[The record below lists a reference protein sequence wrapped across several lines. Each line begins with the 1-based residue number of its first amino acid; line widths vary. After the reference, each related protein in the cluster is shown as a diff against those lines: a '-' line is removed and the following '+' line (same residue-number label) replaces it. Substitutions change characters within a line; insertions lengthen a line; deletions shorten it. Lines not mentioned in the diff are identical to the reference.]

1 MTIQKIEGE
10 NTDNQKVNND
20 YSEDRRWEHRQ
31 SKGKKTDT
39 LKVKADSQMVKTGR
53 LESTIHRKADG

>member
-20 YSEDRRWEHRQ
+20 NSEDRRWEHRQ
-31 SKGKKTDT
+31 SEGK
-39 LKVKADSQMVKTGR
+39 
-53 LESTIHRKADG
+53 